1 MSCSDEELPESIT
14 FSESRQR
21 FHKKLKEEKESKKA
35 QDKRSVRYKQL
46 DSPIEQSNTYEL
58 FPRGEGNSSRLQVPE
73 TEIFRQAANA
83 THAARSKTIYLQ
95 KSVQRT
101 LQKRSKKRLD
111 NVEIILLSENSKLAN
126 GYTTSGQPEKF
137 LKEHFY
143 GGRLLRCSKK
153 DANLTR
159 SKQLHR
165 PSPYFHG

>member
-1 MSCSDEELPESIT
+1 MSC
-14 FSESRQR
+14 
-21 FHKKLKEEKESKKA
+21 FHGEKGIALVYRS
-35 QDKRSVRYKQL
+35 QKRKYFAKQQTRHTQQ
-46 DSPIEQSNTYEL
+46 E
-58 FPRGEGNSSRLQVPE
+58 
-73 TEIFRQAANA
+73 
-83 THAARSKTIYLQ
+83 
-95 KSVQRT
+95 
-101 LQKRSKKRLD
+101 RSKKRLD